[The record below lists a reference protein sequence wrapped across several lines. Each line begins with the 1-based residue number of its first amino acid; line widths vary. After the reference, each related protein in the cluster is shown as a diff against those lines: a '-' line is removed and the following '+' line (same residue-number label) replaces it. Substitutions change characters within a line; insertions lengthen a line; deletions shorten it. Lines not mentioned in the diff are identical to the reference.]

1 MPVNFGPSI
10 VCSLDHGLLKTW
22 TKYLNNKID
31 KETDESWDIRIYNK
45 LSSNSNQE
53 MKSKIY
59 FKSD

>member
-1 MPVNFGPSI
+1 MRVKCEPSI
-10 VCSLDHGLLKTW
+10 VCSLGHGLLKTW

-31 KETDESWDIRIYNK
+31 KETDESWDIPIYNK